1 MCSSPAR
8 AIKGSNAERNG
19 GREGESEGKRQ
30 AVVQGE
36 AGRQR
41 QRRTLANGCNG
52 SRAKAASGF
61 LPVLCSSWDLLAHSG
76 DWFFEL
82 LLLPQGSIYNLI
94 LNLTFAIASY
104 QFSKKPLTPCQCW
117 KEGMKWKNYGII
129 CRQFYLH
136 HQNQLKTLFENGHIF
151 LCCSSQSE
159 PCLLQARVR

>member
-1 MCSSPAR
+1 MVAKCFSGSLYPSSMCSSPAR
-8 AIKGSNAERNG
+8 TIKGSNAERNG

-30 AVVQGE
+30 AAVQGE

-82 LLLPQGSIYNLI
+82 LLLPQGCIYNLI

-117 KEGMKWKNYGII
+117 KEGMKWKNY
-129 CRQFYLH
+129 
-136 HQNQLKTLFENGHIF
+136 
-151 LCCSSQSE
+151 
-159 PCLLQARVR
+159 